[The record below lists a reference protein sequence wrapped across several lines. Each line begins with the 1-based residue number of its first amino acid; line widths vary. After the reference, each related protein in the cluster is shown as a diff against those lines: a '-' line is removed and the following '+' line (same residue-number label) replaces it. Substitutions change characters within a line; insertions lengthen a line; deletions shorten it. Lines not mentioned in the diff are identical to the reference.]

1 MKKSWGV
8 WPLLLLMLLPGLVSG
23 AGAGAY
29 DEGIEY
35 IPIKPPVPTADP
47 QRIEVV
53 EMFWY
58 GCPHCYRFEP
68 KFKKW
73 IKERKPD
80 NVDVVL
86 IPAITGPGWV
96 PAAKA
101 FYTAELLGVLDR
113 SHQAL
118 FDAIHVERKRFHSG
132 EEFAKFFSRFGI
144 SEAKFLET
152 YNSFAVDLKVRR
164 AADLTR
170 RYGVDG
176 VPTIIVNGKYRTT
189 GTLTNGDDGL
199 LKVLDY
205 LIALEAK
212 NLPG

>member
-1 MKKSWGV
+1 MTRFRAL
-8 WPLLLLMLLPGLVSG
+8 WPVLLLLLLPGMALA
-23 AGAGAY
+23 AGMRTF

-35 IPIKPPVPTADP
+35 IPLKPPVPTSDP
-47 QRIEVV
+47 RRIEVV
-53 EMFWY
+53 ELFWY

-68 KFKKW
+68 KFRKW

-80 NVDVVL
+80 NVNIVL

-118 FDAIHVERKRFHSG
+118 FDAIHVERKRFRNG
-132 EEFAKFFSRFGI
+132 TDFARFFTRFGI
-144 SEAKFLET
+144 SEEKFLET
-152 YNSFAVDLKVRR
+152 YSSFAVDLKVRR

-176 VPTIIVNGKYRTT
+176 VPSVVVNGKYRTS
-189 GTLTNGDDGL
+189 GPLVNGDEGMLDA
-199 LKVLDY
+199 LDY
-205 LIALEAK
+205 LIALEAGK
-212 NLPG
+212 LGK